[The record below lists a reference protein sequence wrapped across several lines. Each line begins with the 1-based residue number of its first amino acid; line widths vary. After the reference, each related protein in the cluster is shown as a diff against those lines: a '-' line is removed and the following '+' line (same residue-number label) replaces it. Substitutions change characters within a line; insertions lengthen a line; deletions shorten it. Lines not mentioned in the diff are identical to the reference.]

1 MQTNEQR
8 FENYYRKQLMLTNKD
23 FQEMLE
29 RFKEP
34 LMITFKI
41 LRARNPIP
49 KNDSVINVTDKMLH
63 QEMRDRP
70 IKLKK
75 IEFFNDSD
83 LVYQS
88 NEFALNGNND
98 DYKNNEFFEFLKREQ
113 ELGTISRQ
121 ELVSMIPVYCLDI
134 EEFHRVLD
142 TCAAPGSKTTQI
154 LEILNGSSFD
164 ASVAGVCVAND
175 ASLTRA
181 NQLTSRC
188 QKMKSHCLIV
198 TNHEAQVYPLELEN
212 TFDRIL
218 CDVPCSGDGT
228 LRKSV
233 DLWKKWTASS
243 GLILHSLQLEIVQR
257 AFRLLK
263 VGGKLVYSTCS
274 LNPIENEAVVYELL
288 KRASGSIRLVDLT
301 NVLPKMKRREGLTT
315 WEVQDPQTF
324 SWYKK
329 FSTMKNNNSNNSKIK
344 PSMFPPNAE
353 DDEEE
358 DENFSR
364 SSEELKKCMRLYP
377 HLNDTGGFFV
387 ACFQK
392 VSELPQS
399 MIALDEQNKNKER
412 TKTALKKKWLKSEI
426 APVITIS
433 KESEIY
439 KSIKNFYGFDL
450 RKSSKSKL
458 ELITRRNHSTTDDYK
473 MTTTPKRIYV
483 LSSQAHKI
491 IQKCASSGELFVLAC
506 GLSIF
511 ARQAGG
517 YRFTQAGADFF
528 ASKIEKQVIRVSPK
542 MLESIL
548 AKQQHENDDE
558 IIDNTNNKNTNN
570 VRVDL
575 DEKTKEDLK
584 KHSNG
589 CIILAIRGRSS
600 GSGNKRKLEEEEIG
614 AVSVVTA
621 CCWYPPNKT
630 GNNPSLSLL
639 LTKSEGELKLRC
651 LRESVKLKL
660 IN

>member
-1 MQTNEQR
+1 
-8 FENYYRKQLMLTNKD
+8 
-23 FQEMLE
+23 
-29 RFKEP
+29 
-34 LMITFKI
+34 
-41 LRARNPIP
+41 
-49 KNDSVINVTDKMLH
+49 
-63 QEMRDRP
+63 
-70 IKLKK
+70 
-75 IEFFNDSD
+75 
-83 LVYQS
+83 
-88 NEFALNGNND
+88 
-98 DYKNNEFFEFLKREQ
+98 
-113 ELGTISRQ
+113 
-121 ELVSMIPVYCLDI
+121 
-134 EEFHRVLD
+134 
-142 TCAAPGSKTTQI
+142 
-154 LEILNGSSFD
+154 
-164 ASVAGVCVAND
+164 
-175 ASLTRA
+175 
-181 NQLTSRC
+181 
-188 QKMKSHCLIV
+188 MKSHFLIV

-614 AVSVVTA
+614 AASVVTA